1 MKVKICLLLIQMND
15 GTWMEWNSKYSY
27 KWPNITEARPED
39 VLADKIPVVDVT
51 MSEEPGKGD

>member
-1 MKVKICLLLIQMND
+1 
-15 GTWMEWNSKYSY
+15 MEWNSKYSY